1 MSSPDYADTREIR
14 VLLAIEAPS
23 KILQPRAQAK

>member
-14 VLLAIEAPS
+14 VLLAIEALS